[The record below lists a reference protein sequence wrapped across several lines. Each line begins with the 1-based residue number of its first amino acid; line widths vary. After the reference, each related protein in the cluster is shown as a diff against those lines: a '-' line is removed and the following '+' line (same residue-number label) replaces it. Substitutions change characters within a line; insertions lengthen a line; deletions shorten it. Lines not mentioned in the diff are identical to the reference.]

1 MELKRRLAL
10 VFAIL
15 SIALGAG
22 HLVQNNPAAGKPA
35 RPAEAAASPP
45 GKVMKAEVTAVKP
58 SSVEMLTAEAE
69 PAKPALPSAK
79 PAVALAALGDA
90 TVPEL
95 IAEKPIT
102 KPVAA
107 PTSETLSSAQQDD
120 ACPVTLDLAARENAL
135 IAVTL
140 LAPCHP
146 DERVVLRH
154 GGLAIAAKTSATGAL
169 FIDIPALET
178 GATFSV
184 RLADDSTVQAS
195 IDVPEAAALS
205 RFGVQWLA
213 DDTFQLHAFEDG
225 ADYGTPGH
233 VSAQNPGQLL
243 PGTPVKGGWLSR
255 LGDPTL
261 DLPMLAEI
269 YTFPKGGTD
278 VDVVVEATVTEATC
292 GRELI
297 GETLTMIGGTSYVTD
312 LTLAMPDCAAKG
324 DILVLKNL
332 VPDMK
337 LAAK

>member
-79 PAVALAALGDA
+79 PAVELA
-90 TVPEL
+90 P
-95 IAEKPIT
+95 IAEKAIT

-107 PTSETLSSAQQDD
+107 PTSEILPSAQQDD
-120 ACPVTLDLAARENAL
+120 ACPVTLDLAARDNAV

-178 GATFSV
+178 GATLSV

-255 LGDPTL
+255 LGDPTV
-261 DLPMLAEI
+261 DLPMQAEI

-297 GETLTMIGGTSYVTD
+297 GETLTMTGGASYVTD